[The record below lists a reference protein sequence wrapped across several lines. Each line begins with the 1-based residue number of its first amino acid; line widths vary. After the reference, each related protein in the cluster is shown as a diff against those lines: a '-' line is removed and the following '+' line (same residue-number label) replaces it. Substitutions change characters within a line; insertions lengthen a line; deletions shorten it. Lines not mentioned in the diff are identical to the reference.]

1 MDLLDEQL
9 GESILLVSRGLTDVS
24 LRRSINHVADSETLD
39 SLVLGNASTAVV
51 ASHVL
56 NVAAAVLGS
65 SVITALHR
73 H

>member
-9 GESILLVSRGLTDVS
+9 GEGVRLVSGGLTDVS
-24 LRRSINHVADSETLD
+24 LRRGINNVADSESLD
-39 SLVLGNASTAVV
+39 SLVLADASTAVV

-56 NVAAAVLGS
+56 DVAAAVLGS